1 MTATTTSNLKTGI
14 GSSVIGLEAG
24 VRTTSGKGEAKRLR
38 ASGKIPAIAYG
49 KGLAATSISVA
60 PKDIL
65 TILRSER
72 GKNNVIK
79 LNVAGGAAKDILV
92 MIRDYS
98 YHPVKRDLE
107 HVDFVEV
114 KLDQEVDVDIPL
126 VFTGKPIGVTEGGII
141 RQVYRTVPVRALPDR
156 IPLKIEIDISHLALG
171 EAVATSDLKLDQ
183 GVTARLPAEQT
194 LIAIVV
200 PDKDRAAEEEAAA
213 AALAGAAAPAAGA
226 APAAAAAAKP
236 GDKAAAP
243 AKAAEPA
250 KKK

>member
-1 MTATTTSNLKTGI
+1 MANATGTTDKSAGGKP
-14 GSSVIGLEAG
+14 SSVIGLEAA
-24 VRTTSGKGEAKRLR
+24 VRTAAGKSEARRLR
-38 ASGKIPAIAYG
+38 RSGMIPAIAYG
-49 KGLAATSISVA
+49 KGLPATSISVA

-65 TILRSER
+65 GILKSER
-72 GKNNVIK
+72 GRNNVIK

-126 VFTGKPIGVTEGGII
+126 VFTGKPVGVTEGGII

-156 IPLKIEIDISHLALG
+156 IPLKIEIDITHLALG
-171 EAVATSDLKLDQ
+171 EAVSTSDLKLDE

-194 LIAIVV
+194 LIAIVT
-200 PDKDRAAEEEAAA
+200 PDKDRVAEEEAAA
-213 AALAGAAAPAAGA
+213 AAVAGVAAATAGAAPAAGA
-226 APAAAAAAKP
+226 T
-236 GDKAAAP
+236 P